1 MAGRARRTTP
11 LSALGLSEG
20 DAVIVYLQA
29 PKEKVWGLLLSLQA
43 AGIVLRCIDLAA
55 FDDWMRQE
63 ARGDEPYLG
72 LTTLFYPMGRV
83 ERLEKDETL
92 GPISS
97 YSARFAKEVGRSVHR
112 FSGSNPS
119 ANDPPPGSRPA
130 RLRLGWTEMAKELY
144 GLKILVV
151 DDDKD
156 TLELLEWVLKR
167 AGAEVTAVS
176 SAKAAMEALE
186 RDRPTILVSDIAMPE
201 EDGLGLMRRIRA
213 LPKERGG
220 RIPAVALTAHS
231 MVQDRL
237 QSLRAGFQSH
247 VPKPVVPGSWWRSSP
262 ASCTCG
268 RRRKT
273 KAGVRR

>member
-1 MAGRARRTTP
+1 
-11 LSALGLSEG
+11 
-20 DAVIVYLQA
+20 
-29 PKEKVWGLLLSLQA
+29 
-43 AGIVLRCIDLAA
+43 
-55 FDDWMRQE
+55 
-63 ARGDEPYLG
+63 
-72 LTTLFYPMGRV
+72 
-83 ERLEKDETL
+83 
-92 GPISS
+92 
-97 YSARFAKEVGRSVHR
+97 
-112 FSGSNPS
+112 
-119 ANDPPPGSRPA
+119 
-130 RLRLGWTEMAKELY
+130 MAKELY

-201 EDGLGLMRRIRA
+201 EDGLSLMRRIRA

-247 VPKPVVPGSWWRSSP
+247 VPKPVVPEELVEVVTSIVHLRARRLDRLGGQQLDAAAPFGR
-262 ASCTCG
+262 TIFTFG
-268 RRRKT
+268 RRGAPRSAPPFTSKNT
-273 KAGVRR
+273 PVSGRTGAKNVGANRHRSPLRP

>member
-1 MAGRARRTTP
+1 MMRAVHARGRA
-11 LSALGLSEG
+11 
-20 DAVIVYLQA
+20 
-29 PKEKVWGLLLSLQA
+29 
-43 AGIVLRCIDLAA
+43 AGTMD
-55 FDDWMRQE
+55 
-63 ARGDEPYLG
+63 
-72 LTTLFYPMGRV
+72 
-83 ERLEKDETL
+83 
-92 GPISS
+92 S
-97 YSARFAKEVGRSVHR
+97 
-112 FSGSNPS
+112 
-119 ANDPPPGSRPA
+119 
-130 RLRLGWTEMAKELY
+130 MAKELY

-201 EDGLGLMRRIRA
+201 EDGLSLMRRIRA

-247 VPKPVVPGSWWRSSP
+247 VPKPVVPEELVEVVTSIVHLRSS
-262 ASCTCG
+262 SDD
-268 RRRKT
+268 
-273 KAGVRR
+273 